1 LDDTIIVSGLNVYP
15 TEIEDIILQHPKVT
29 DAVIF
34 KIEDAFAGFRVCLQ
48 YVTNEVL
55 LPTDLR
61 QWCSKHMATFQIPQ
75 VLQPVSEIA
84 RMANSK
90 VNRKQIA
97 EKYQADSNVNSALPA

>member
-1 LDDTIIVSGLNVYP
+1 
-15 TEIEDIILQHPKVT
+15 
-29 DAVIF
+29 
-34 KIEDAFAGFRVCLQ
+34 
-48 YVTNEVL
+48 
-55 LPTDLR
+55 
-61 QWCSKHMATFQIPQ
+61 MATFQIPK